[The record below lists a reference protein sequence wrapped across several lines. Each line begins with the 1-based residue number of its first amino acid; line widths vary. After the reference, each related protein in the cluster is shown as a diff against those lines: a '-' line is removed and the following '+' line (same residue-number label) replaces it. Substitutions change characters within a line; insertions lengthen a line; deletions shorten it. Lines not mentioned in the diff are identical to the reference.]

1 MIIKELSYKRK
12 LKERMKCG
20 GTKDEDFGQVDPKFL
35 FKKKIKKVGQRQRVL
50 TCFLIFNGF
59 CPYEK
64 ESNL

>member
-35 FKKKIKKVGQRQRVL
+35 FKKKIKKVG
-50 TCFLIFNGF
+50 
-59 CPYEK
+59 
-64 ESNL
+64 